1 MGYGPELDE
10 FMARVHGQAP
20 KADPVIVGDGGGALP
35 RLLVEGTT
43 VVLFEDANDNRG
55 TPVDLGDCEVLVDGM
70 AVKPFEAAPT
80 ETEPE
85 PPTGPDLKR
94 QEFLRETLGR
104 IRANLTKFD
113 WRVFVAIVNGVG
125 GMHDLF
131 AVLAYDRSKA
141 GLGGKLLGS
150 LNRLHR
156 KGLIVRED
164 RKAPWQATNPA
175 LRGLRVQA

>member
-1 MGYGPELDE
+1 MSYGPELEE
-10 FMARVHGQAP
+10 FMAKAHGQAT
-20 KADPVIVGDGGGALP
+20 KAEPVIVGDGGGALP
-35 RLLVEGTT
+35 RLLVEGTS
-43 VVLFEDANDNRG
+43 VVLFEDASDNRG
-55 TPVDLGDCEVLVDGM
+55 TRVDLGDCEVLVDGM
-70 AVKPFEAAPT
+70 AVKPFEAAPA
-80 ETEPE
+80 EPE

-94 QEFLRETLGR
+94 REFLRQTLGR

-131 AVLAYDRSKA
+131 AVLSYDRSKA

-156 KGLIVRED
+156 KGLIVRENH
-164 RKAPWQATNPA
+164 KAPWQATNPA

>member
-1 MGYGPELDE
+1 MSYGPELEE
-10 FMARVHGQAP
+10 FMMGVHGQVDVVALAEKVDAEVERVAQLLAHGAP
-20 KADPVIVGDGGGALP
+20 DPAIYGGAAGSGLSYA
-35 RLLVEGTT
+35 LHVAGVAVE
-43 VVLFEDANDNRG
+43 
-55 TPVDLGDCEVLVDGM
+55 
-70 AVKPFEAAPT
+70 PFEAAPP
-80 ETEPE
+80 EPE
-85 PPTGPDLKR
+85 PASVVAEPDPKR
-94 QEFLRETLGR
+94 QEFLRQTLGR